1 MLSDCLYQH
10 THEGMPMKVKVIR
23 ITQENKR
30 WRVHWQANEDMDVK
44 LVQDDFLRL
53 ELSVNMVVM
62 VVKPVPVASRSKA

>member
-1 MLSDCLYQH
+1 
-10 THEGMPMKVKVIR
+10 MKVKVIR